1 MKGAALDNTNLIY
14 HYTSFEKLQ
23 CILKN
28 GTLRFKE
35 STSSNDILDTIGF
48 VNILKSIPH
57 FNAPGATS
65 ALLNFI
71 INYYQWEGYR
81 PSSKFLVACFS
92 KIPDS
97 RLLWDAYTMHR
108 PGTQKCPHGE
118 EKYCYETA
126 TKYNGVC
133 IAFSQDRLS
142 EYLSSVEG
150 ANCDRTHVQPVI
162 YGDTKI
168 KIILNEWL
176 KEAARKSI
184 ELSKD
189 DDQSQDIIPTMPVI
203 GNIIM
208 DLKKSLVIPVME
220 FMKKVEA
227 YSPFFKHEFW
237 HEEAEV
243 RAALLIS
250 NASLPKFSISEYD
263 YCTRYYNMEIPADC
277 IDHIIL
283 GPEFDEISFAE
294 IDSHPEYKFRFR
306 DYELRKSLGTGVIR
320 NQ

>member
-1 MKGAALDNTNLIY
+1 MDNSNLIY
-14 HYTSFEKLQ
+14 HYTSFDKLQ
-23 CILKN
+23 CILKY

-35 STSSNDILDTIGF
+35 STSSNDVLDTIGLE
-48 VNILKSIPH
+48 NILKSMPN

-65 ALLNFI
+65 ELLNFI
-71 INYYQWEGYR
+71 LGYYQREAYQ
-81 PSSKFLVACFS
+81 PSAKLLVACFS

-108 PGTQKCPHGE
+108 PGNQRCPHGE
-118 EKYCYETA
+118 DKYCYEA
-126 TKYNGVC
+126 SAKYDGVC
-133 IAFSQDRLS
+133 IAFRRDRLT
-142 EYLSSVEG
+142 EFLHSVEG
-150 ANCDRTHVQPVI
+150 ANCDTTHIQSI
-162 YGDTKI
+162 LYGDAKI
-168 KIILNEWL
+168 KILLNEWL

-189 DDQSQDIIPTMPVI
+189 DDQSQDIIPTMHVI
-203 GNIIM
+203 GSITM
-208 DLKKSLVIPVME
+208 DFKKSLVIPVLE

-227 YSPFFKHEFW
+227 YSPFFKHQFW

-250 NASLPKFSISEYD
+250 NASLAKFDISEYD
-263 YCTRYYNMEIPADC
+263 DGTKYYDIEIPADC

-283 GPEFDEISFAE
+283 GPEFDEQSFKE
-294 IDSHPEYKFRFR
+294 IDRHPEYKFRFR

>member
-1 MKGAALDNTNLIY
+1 MDNTNLIY

-23 CILKN
+23 CILKY

-48 VNILKSIPH
+48 VNILKSMPH
-57 FNAPGATS
+57 FNTPGATS

-108 PGTQKCPHGE
+108 PGNQKCPHGE
-118 EKYCYETA
+118 EKYCYEAA

-133 IAFSQDRLS
+133 IAFRQDRLS

-150 ANCDRTHVQPVI
+150 VNCDRTHVQPII

-250 NASLPKFSISEYD
+250 NASLPNFCISEYD
-263 YCTRYYNMEIPADC
+263 DGTKYYDMEIPADC